1 MDRVLGLRRL
11 KIDDDRWARAMAAIN
26 DAVKTERSKLYIR
39 FYRRERPEDQ
49 FVLLVLDLARVS

>member
-1 MDRVLGLRRL
+1 
-11 KIDDDRWARAMAAIN
+11 MAAIN